1 MKIGAIIDAD
11 ILIMVFGTL
20 REDLFPSSERNN
32 CLTCGSVTVD
42 ITKLDT
48 GELCI
53 YAVGLVLDMFNLFAK
68 LAPTLIKC

>member
-42 ITKLDT
+42 ITKGKDNKNFDVSRE
-48 GELCI
+48 GPASES
-53 YAVGLVLDMFNLFAK
+53 
-68 LAPTLIKC
+68 